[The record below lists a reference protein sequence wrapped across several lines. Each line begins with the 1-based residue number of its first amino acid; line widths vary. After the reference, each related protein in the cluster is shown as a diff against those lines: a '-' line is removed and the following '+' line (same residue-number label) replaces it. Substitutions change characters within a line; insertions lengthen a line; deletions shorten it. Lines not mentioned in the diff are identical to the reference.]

1 MNRFLIAFA
10 VVALYLLHQD
20 YWYWYSVEP
29 LVFGILPIGLFYHA
43 VYSLVAVGFMLL
55 LVRFAWPEH
64 LESQADDTDRASA
77 QESEH

>member
-1 MNRFLIAFA
+1 M
-10 VVALYLLHQD
+10 
-20 YWYWYSVEP
+20 
-29 LVFGILPIGLFYHA
+29 FGILPIGLFYHA
-43 VYSLVAVGFMLL
+43 VYSLVAVGFMLV